1 MIELL
6 IRYAPAFLQGAGVT
20 AFIAVVV
27 WVVGIVAGVAV
38 GAAASR
44 SAPILLA
51 VLKFLALA
59 VGAIPILVLL
69 MWLHYP
75 AQAILGVVIDPLLT
89 TIVALCFVN
98 TVFVADAVQRVIGNF
113 PQEWGMAARASGLPA
128 QVTLH
133 KIVLPLAARQ
143 LVGPIVLIQIT
154 MLHATL
160 FGSLISVGELFRTV
174 QRINAIEYLP
184 VELYTFLAVF
194 FFIICAPL
202 HVVATALSRRYAS
215 DLSLR

>member
-27 WVVGIVAGVAV
+27 WVVGIAAGVAV

-44 SAPILLA
+44 SSPILLA
-51 VLKFLALA
+51 ALKFLALA

-98 TVFVADAVQRVIGNF
+98 TVFVADAVQRVISNF

-128 QVTLH
+128 QVTLR

>member
-1 MIELL
+1 MIDLL

-20 AFIAVVV
+20 AFIAAVV
-27 WVVGIVAGVAV
+27 WIVGICAGVAL

-44 SAPILLA
+44 TAPILLA
-51 VLKFLALA
+51 TLKFLALA
-59 VGAIPILVLL
+59 VGAIPVLVLL

-75 AQAILGVVIDPLLT
+75 AQALLGVVIDPLLT

-98 TVFVADAVQRVIGNF
+98 TVFVADAVRRVIDTF
-113 PQEWGMAARASGLPA
+113 PEEWGMAARAAGLPEK
-128 QVTLH
+128 VILR
-133 KIVLPLAARQ
+133 KITLPLAARQ
-143 LVGPIVLIQIT
+143 LVGPILLIQIT

-184 VELYTFLAVF
+184 VELYTFLAVY

-202 HVVATALSRRYAS
+202 HMAAMALSRRYAS